1 MAVTKIE
8 WHRFNAWGDAYHTID
23 VNIPPATL
31 GAQTALYGQSGG
43 GTNYTG
49 IKHYRRRLGDGS
61 DQDIDFGEWY
71 NWPPVIFDH
80 ISSITFAI
88 ATGSDQHAWLVARM
102 DYWG

>member
-1 MAVTKIE
+1 MAVTRIE
-8 WHRFNAWGDAYHTID
+8 WHSFNAWGNGYFTVD

-31 GAQTALYGQSGG
+31 GAQTALAGQSGG

-61 DQDIDFGEWY
+61 DQDIDFGEWG